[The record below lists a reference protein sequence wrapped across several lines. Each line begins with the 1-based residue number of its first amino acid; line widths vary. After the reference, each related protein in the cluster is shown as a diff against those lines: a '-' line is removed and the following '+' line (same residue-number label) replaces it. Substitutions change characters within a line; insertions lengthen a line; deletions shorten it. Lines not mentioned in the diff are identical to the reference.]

1 MKLVDLRM
9 TEESAFYS
17 KSLGAFDNG
26 GENAKLKNT
35 FTHTWGQQKQDS
47 KCGAYNDER
56 KGFRRDA

>member
-1 MKLVDLRM
+1 M